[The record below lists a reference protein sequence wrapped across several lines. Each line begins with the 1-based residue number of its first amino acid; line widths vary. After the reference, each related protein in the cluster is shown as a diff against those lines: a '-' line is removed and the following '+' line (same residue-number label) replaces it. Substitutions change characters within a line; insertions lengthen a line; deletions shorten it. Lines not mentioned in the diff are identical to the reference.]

1 MWIIPDWPAPKNVKA
16 VSTIRKGGCSAAP
29 YDGFNLGLHVGDNA
43 EHVQRNRDFLQQKLE
58 LSLAPAWLN
67 QIHSNRVIDLEKPL
81 SAVTDADGSYTQ
93 RSGLACAIMTA
104 DCLPVLLCDRAGTQV
119 AAVHAGWRGLAGG
132 IIDAALAKFSAPS
145 SEIMAWL
152 GPAIGP
158 TAFEVGGEVREQ
170 FMAQDP
176 NAEQAFVAYGD
187 KWLAN
192 LYLLAT
198 QRLQSY
204 GVTQVYG
211 GEHCTFNEPQRFY
224 SYRRDPVTGRQA
236 SLIWLD

>member
-16 VSTIRKGGCSAAP
+16 VSTTRKGGMSAAP

-43 EHVQRNRDFLQQKLE
+43 EHVQHNRDFLQQELE
-58 LSLAPAWLN
+58 LTLAPAWLN
-67 QIHSNRVIDLEKPL
+67 QIHSHRVIDLDKPL
-81 SAVTDADGSYTQ
+81 NAIVDADGSYTQ

-158 TAFEVGGEVREQ
+158 AAFEVGGEVREQ
-170 FMAQDP
+170 FMALDP

-192 LYLLAT
+192 LYLLAI

-211 GEHCTFNEPQRFY
+211 GEHCTFNEPERFY